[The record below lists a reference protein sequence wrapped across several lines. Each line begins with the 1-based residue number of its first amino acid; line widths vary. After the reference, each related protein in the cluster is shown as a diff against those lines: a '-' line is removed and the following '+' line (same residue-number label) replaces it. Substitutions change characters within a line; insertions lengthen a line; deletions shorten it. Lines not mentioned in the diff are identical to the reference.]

1 MRTIKH
7 MGLVAVAAAALALAG
22 CGGGGSS
29 SSNRNLSG
37 NQGSGTPPTIAEPT
51 TPASLATDLHDKVAA
66 LRTLSGGVTADGS
79 TLMMAKKYADM
90 LGTLLSDGNSMTEMK
105 NAAMVLKAKSD
116 LMDAIDDIER
126 PVTGYKAKLQ
136 KALDDLPD
144 DADPELVMRL
154 EEEIEEADKQIEE
167 AEKVLNG
174 DDLKMYV
181 EMVTGDDEDDLKTAA
196 YKGKQVAMAV
206 GMALGPSVAAGGST
220 DANGAGLRVSHG
232 TDLPAATI
240 AKANKYSAFS
250 NDPKSMTWKQIVT
263 AADKLVMKMRIAT
276 SDTDT
281 DEVDAASFADM
292 LASAITTDPPTSG
305 DTIADGQEYE
315 AANYMGIP
323 GTVFCAGDDCK
334 VEGTGDAAKLTGS
347 WYFTPTSTTA
357 IYMKPT
363 DDPDTADV
371 DESATY
377 AVDDAFVTY
386 GHWLVV
392 STADGTEGEV
402 TVNTFARYGEAGTT
416 PTNIGD
422 WNETAAGT
430 PSSQQAT
437 YSGKAAGRSVH
448 KTLDKN
454 GGITEIQ
461 SGRFMADVMLTAK
474 FGGTPML
481 GGTIDNFMSPDN
493 IYAVDSS
500 WTVKLMDAAVTAGA
514 VGADAGMTKASGQD
528 GTWSAQSY
536 GAATGRPTGIFGGF
550 NAHFTDG
557 HVAGAYATRK
567 D

>member
-7 MGLVAVAAAALALAG
+7 IGLVAVAAAALALAG

-29 SSNRNLSG
+29 SNNRNLSG

-116 LMDAIDDIER
+116 LKDAIDDIER

-154 EEEIEEADKQIEE
+154 EEEIKEADKQIEE

-220 DANGAGLRVSHG
+220 DANGAGLRVTHEP
-232 TDLPAATI
+232 DLPAATI

-250 NDPKSMTWKQIVT
+250 NDPKSMTFAMIVGEDNLMEKRVVAGASSLSPT
-263 AADKLVMKMRIAT
+263 QTSRVVMAK
-276 SDTDT
+276 S
-281 DEVDAASFADM
+281 VDGTKTMDLFSTVPGT
-292 LASAITTDPPTSG
+292 IETTDGTEF
-305 DTIADGQEYE
+305 DVDVE
-315 AANYMGIP
+315 YMGIP
-323 GTVFCAGDDCK
+323 GLLFCSGSDCK
-334 VEGTGDAAKLTGS
+334 VEGTGDAQKLTGS
-347 WYFTPTSTTA
+347 WYLA
-357 IYMKPT
+357 A
-363 DDPDTADV
+363 DDPMAFWMKAV
-371 DESATY
+371 GATDY
-377 AVDDAFVTY
+377 TSDPMYVTY

-392 STADGTEGEV
+392 STAGEV
-402 TVNTFARYGEAGTT
+402 TVNTFARYGADGATPGDVGSWSEAAPGM
-416 PTNIGD
+416 
-422 WNETAAGT
+422 
-430 PSSQQAT
+430 PSSEQAT

-448 KTLDKN
+448 KTLDAD
-454 GGITEIQ
+454 GGITDIQ
-461 SGRFMADVMLTAK
+461 SGRFMANVMLTAK
-474 FGGTPML
+474 FGTSPML
-481 GGTIDNFMSPDN
+481 GGTIDSFTSPDN
-493 IYAVDSS
+493 PDAVDPS

-514 VGADAGMTKASGQD
+514 VAANVPDTPGGVAKASGQD

-536 GAATGRPTGIFGGF
+536 GTATATDRPTGIFGGF

-557 HVAGAYATRK
+557 HVAGAYATLK